1 MRGEHGKEKRVGPA
15 KMEKAVIWLGD
26 RGTAKW
32 GRGEIRERNEEERR
46 QDRLGGGVLAGRSE
60 GQG

>member
-46 QDRLGGGVLAGRSE
+46 QDRLGGGV
-60 GQG
+60 

>member
-32 GRGEIRERNEEERR
+32 GRGGAESEEGPE
-46 QDRLGGGVLAGRSE
+46 
-60 GQG
+60 